1 MSRIIPFVA
10 VRQKA
15 TKVLLAPKTT
25 TIGNRQ
31 LERHARS
38 PFKSPFGR
46 SVPPTK
52 ARHRQGPP
60 IKSLI
65 LEKVIMV

>member
-1 MSRIIPFVA
+1 MSRIIPFVV

-38 PFKSPFGR
+38 PFKSPFGKN
-46 SVPPTK
+46 VPPTK
-52 ARHRQGPP
+52 GKHRQGPL
-60 IKSLI
+60 IKSFI
-65 LEKVIMV
+65 LERVIMF